1 MAQCSHC
8 KDETDR
14 YDGGDVPVCV
24 ECSDLQRVG
33 RQPSAAEQQSHTRTA
48 LFHDFLGAT
57 ARYHEA
63 IREFESVMGQL
74 RSGSPD
80 PQKRI
85 KNASKN
91 LTILRKE
98 MMMAHHRLN
107 EPPATSVESV
117 LPDLPNEDRALAGH
131 FHLT

>member
-24 ECSDLQRVG
+24 ECSDLLIAG
-33 RQPSAAEQQSHTRTA
+33 RQSSATEQQTHTRTD
-48 LFHDFLGAT
+48 LFHNFLGAM

-63 IREFESVMGQL
+63 VREFESVMGQL

-80 PQKRI
+80 PQGI
-85 KNASKN
+85 KDASSN
-91 LTILRKE
+91 LTSLRKE

-107 EPPATSVESV
+107 VYPAASVESIF
-117 LPDLPNEDRALAGH
+117 PGLPNDEWNLAGH
-131 FHLT
+131 FHT

>member
-24 ECSDLQRVG
+24 ECSDLRRAG
-33 RQPSAAEQQSHTRTA
+33 RQSSASERQTHTRTA

-63 IREFESVMGQL
+63 LREFESVMGQL
-74 RSGSPD
+74 RNGSPD
-80 PQKRI
+80 PQRI
-85 KNASKN
+85 KKASSN

-107 EPPATSVESV
+107 ENPTASVESV
-117 LPDLPNEDRALAGH
+117 FPDIPNEERNLGA
-131 FHLT
+131 FSHLT